1 MISIYVIYDTDC
13 HYFRRL
19 PGTKQTLS
27 RIGQSTHRWGRKGLL
42 PQGHRSSAKLQAYND
57 RAHHCHSK
65 HLLLLNIRVAPPT
78 ISRTPTTGTT
88 PGRQSNCSSLDT
100 LRGAGVVGVRR
111 RGGPSSPGA
120 PCRQDALKRIPA
132 TRLPGPCYS
141 GRGC

>member
-27 RIGQSTHRWGRKGLL
+27 RSGQSTHRGGRKGLL
-42 PQGHRSSAKLQAYND
+42 PKGPRSSAKLQAYND

-78 ISRTPTTGTT
+78 ISRTPTTGAAS
-88 PGRQSNCSSLDT
+88 GRQNNYTVASILSAAPAWWGFAGEGDRHRLERLVARMRRSGCLPPDFPRT
-100 LRGAGVVGVRR
+100 L
-111 RGGPSSPGA
+111 
-120 PCRQDALKRIPA
+120 
-132 TRLPGPCYS
+132 LPW
-141 GRGC
+141 